1 MTLSILRNRI
11 HHDLKALGVDT
22 ESFELVLKPYS
33 KTYYGS
39 YVPEKKRV
47 ILYVF
52 EDSERTTLFSY
63 ESLFSTAVHEVVHH
77 IQWSNPEWKRVK
89 GIMHDAEF
97 YKTYNR
103 LLRKHKIY
111 SIVKRGDFD
120 DTFSK
125 EVRH

>member
-1 MTLSILRNRI
+1 MTLSILRDRI
-11 HHDLKALGVDT
+11 RHDLKALGIDT

-39 YVPEKKRV
+39 YVLEKKRV

-103 LLRKHKIY
+103 LLRKHRIY

-125 EVRH
+125 EIRH

>member
-1 MTLSILRNRI
+1 MTLNMLRNRI
-11 HHDLKALGVDT
+11 CHDLKALGVDT
-22 ESFELVLKPYS
+22 ESFELVLRPYS
-33 KTYYGS
+33 KSYYGS

-77 IQWSNPEWKRVK
+77 TQWSNPEWKRVK

-97 YKTYNR
+97 YRIYNR
-103 LLRKHKIY
+103 LLRKHRIY

-125 EVRH
+125 EIRN